1 MEDFNYVK
9 WDAKFVIGIVPIDE
23 QHKKLVELCN
33 ALYEKV
39 WTARKDDT
47 DEWKVQTA
55 VTLKECVNYVATH
68 FSYEEKIMKAVNY
81 TNYPAHKK
89 RHDEFTQK
97 LLDVSSNFNNLTVK
111 EALDFS
117 KFLIDWIFEH
127 ISYEDRLYVKP
138 VQEYMKN
145 SKIQK

>member
-39 WTARKDDT
+39 WTARKDNT
-47 DEWKVQTA
+47 EEWKVQTA

-68 FSYEEKIMKAVNY
+68 FSSEEKLMKLVSY
-81 TNYPAHKK
+81 EKFSEHKN
-89 RHDEFTQK
+89 RHDEFTK
-97 LLDVSSNFNNLTVK
+97 KVLETAKGFNSM
-111 EALDFS
+111 DFS
-117 KFLIDWIFEH
+117 DAIKFCKFLYEWILSH
-127 ISYEDRLYVKP
+127 IAHEDKLYVKK
-138 VQEYMKN
+138 VLEYK
-145 SKIQK
+145 KI

>member
-39 WTARKDDT
+39 WTARKDNT
-47 DEWKVQTA
+47 EEWKVQTA

-68 FSYEEKIMKAVNY
+68 FSYEENIMKR
-81 TNYPAHKK
+81 T
-89 RHDEFTQK
+89 
-97 LLDVSSNFNNLTVK
+97 
-111 EALDFS
+111 
-117 KFLIDWIFEH
+117 
-127 ISYEDRLYVKP
+127 
-138 VQEYMKN
+138 
-145 SKIQK
+145 

>member
-1 MEDFNYVK
+1 MEDFTYVK

-39 WTARKDDT
+39 WTARKDNSE
-47 DEWKVQTA
+47 EWKVQTA

-81 TNYPAHKK
+81 VNYSAHKK

-97 LLDVSSNFNNLTVK
+97 LLDV
-111 EALDFS
+111 
-117 KFLIDWIFEH
+117 
-127 ISYEDRLYVKP
+127 
-138 VQEYMKN
+138 
-145 SKIQK
+145 